1 VTPSSPLIKFRELM
15 VRPRFIPALGI
26 WDPYTARVAES
37 LGMECVHIGGY
48 QLGTH
53 YVTSEPLLT
62 LTELATTTRYVT
74 SAVKI
79 PVIVDAGAGFD
90 EPLKRVIT
98 NLRTRGETGLEEYY
112 RIESETVER

>member
-1 VTPSSPLIKFRELM
+1 MATQSPLITLRELM
-15 VRPRFIPALGI
+15 KRPRFIPALGI

-53 YVTSEPLLT
+53 FVTSEPLLT

-74 SAVKI
+74 AAVRI
-79 PVIVDAGAGFD
+79 PVIVDAGAGFG
-90 EPLKRVIT
+90 EPLHVMRCVKEIGRASCRERVS
-98 NLRTRGETGLEEYY
+98 YH
-112 RIESETVER
+112 V